1 MDGRNLLKVGERI
14 DQLYSQD
21 VQIIQN
27 PDCFAFSLD
36 AVLLAGFVRPNKR
49 RQVKIVDLCA
59 GNGAIG
65 LFLHYKLSGHFTEV
79 ELQKSIADMAVRTVK
94 LNHLEER
101 YDVLNMDI
109 KDVYDKIPKDSVDIV
124 LCNPPY
130 FPNNQHSQKNPNRAL
145 AIARHEITTNL
156 AMVVEKMSG
165 LLKMNGRGYL
175 VHRPD
180 RLAEILTELTS
191 HRLAPKRIRFIHP
204 KPDREANIV
213 LIEVIKDGGTGGI
226 RIVPP
231 LVVDQDNG
239 EYGTEVQQL
248 LYGKQK

>member
-1 MDGRNLLKVGERI
+1 MDNDNLLKTDERI

-27 PDCFAFSLD
+27 PHCFAFSLD
-36 AVLLAGFVRPNKR
+36 AVLLADFVRPNKK
-49 RQVKIVDLCA
+49 RQAKIVDLCA

-65 LFLHYKLSGHFTEV
+65 LFLHNKLGGHFTEV
-79 ELQKSIADMAVRTVK
+79 ELQKPIANMAERTIK

-109 KDVYDKIPKDSVDIV
+109 KDVYNKIPKDSADIV

-130 FPNNQHSQKNPNRAL
+130 FPNNEHSQKNPNRAL

-156 AMVVEKMSG
+156 TMVVEKMSG

-180 RLAEILTELTS
+180 RLAKILNELTS

-213 LIEVIKDGGTGGI
+213 LIEVIKDGGNGGI

-231 LVVDQDNG
+231 LVVNQPNG
-239 EYGTEVQQL
+239 EYVPEVQQL
-248 LYGKQK
+248 LYGDKK

>member
-1 MDGRNLLKVGERI
+1 MDNHNLLKTDERI

-27 PDCFAFSLD
+27 PNCFAFSLD
-36 AVLLAGFVRPNKR
+36 AVMLADFVRPNKR
-49 RQVKIVDLCA
+49 QRLNIVDLCA

-65 LFLHYKLSGHFTEV
+65 LFLHHKLGGHFTEV
-79 ELQKSIADMAVRTVK
+79 ELQPQIADMARRSIQ
-94 LNHLEER
+94 LNHLEDR

-109 KDVYDKIPKDSVDIV
+109 KNVFEKIPKDSADIV

-130 FPNNQHSQKNPNRAL
+130 FPNNVHSQKNPNRAL
-145 AIARHEITTNL
+145 AIARHEIKTNL

-180 RLAEILTELTS
+180 RLAEILNELTS

-213 LIEVIKDGGTGGI
+213 LIEVIKDGGSGGV
-226 RIVPP
+226 RVVPP
-231 LVVDQDNG
+231 LVVNRPDG
-239 EYGTEVQQL
+239 EYGTEVHRL
-248 LYGKQK
+248 LYGDHE